1 MRWELL
7 DDDRHAGV
15 CRWIRD
21 LNELYRSEPALHEL
35 DADPAGF
42 EWVQYED
49 AAISVLSFL
58 RRSSGGRVVLVVCNF
73 TPVPRDSL
81 RVGVPA
87 PGFWRERLNSDAV
100 EYGGS
105 GVGNLGGLH
114 AEAVSAHAEAV
125 PLHGWAWTLT
135 MVAPPLGCVYF
146 VREPG

>member
-1 MRWELL
+1 
-7 DDDRHAGV
+7 
-15 CRWIRD
+15 
-21 LNELYRSEPALHEL
+21 
-35 DADPAGF
+35 F
-42 EWVQYED
+42 ESVQYED

-73 TPVPRDSL
+73 TPVPRDAL

-105 GVGNLGGLH
+105 GLGNLGGLH
-114 AEAVSAHAEAV
+114 AEVVPTHAEVV
-125 PLHGWAWTLT
+125 PTHAEVVPPHGRPWTLT
-135 MVAPPLGCVYF
+135 MVAPPLSCVYF